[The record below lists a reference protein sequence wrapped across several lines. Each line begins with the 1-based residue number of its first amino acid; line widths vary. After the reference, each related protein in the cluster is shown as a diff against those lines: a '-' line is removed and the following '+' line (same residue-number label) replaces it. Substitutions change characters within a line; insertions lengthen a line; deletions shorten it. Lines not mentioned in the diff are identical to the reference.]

1 MRFATAMCLAAVMV
15 PLASCSNQAQGTLDG
30 QVRLYGG
37 PALNGKQALN
47 GQPGSGWQVTL
58 SSGSQVVAR
67 TTSGASGHFT
77 FSLAPG
83 TYTLVCGTTQQVIV
97 HAGTQTTVA
106 CIASVP

>member
-1 MRFATAMCLAAVMV
+1 MRFATAVCLAAAMV
-15 PLASCSNQAQGTLDG
+15 PVASCSNQAQGTLGG

-47 GQPGSGWQVTL
+47 GQPGSDWQVTV
-58 SSGSQVVAR
+58 SSGSEVVAR
-67 TTSGASGHFT
+67 TTSHASGHFT

-83 TYTLVCGTTQQVIV
+83 TYTLLCGTPQQVTAR
-97 HAGTQTTVA
+97 AGTQTTVA